1 MSKRALSV
9 NKNVKNIILTI
20 FISISLTK
28 PNIIQATSSV
38 NMKQLSPPKAGN
50 HGSIFYSNTHY
61 QTISKQMQSSSQ
73 AQKQIANADWESV
86 TYSPEETYIKLE
98 KKMYQGKKPRTE
110 KKLSFADIANQY

>member
-1 MSKRALSV
+1 MLKKTSPT
-9 NKNVKNIILTI
+9 NKYVKNIILTI
-20 FISISLTK
+20 FISIAITK
-28 PNIIQATSSV
+28 PNLIQANNSV

-98 KKMYQGKKPRTE
+98 KKIYQGKKPRTE

>member
-1 MSKRALSV
+1 MSKRNHPA
-9 NKNVKNIILTI
+9 NKNVKNVILTI
-20 FISISLTK
+20 FISITLTK

-38 NMKQLSPPKAGN
+38 NMKQLNPPKAGN

-61 QTISKQMQSSSQ
+61 QTISKQMHSSSQ
-73 AQKQIANADWESV
+73 TQEQIAKADWESV

-110 KKLSFADIANQY
+110 KNLSFADIANQY